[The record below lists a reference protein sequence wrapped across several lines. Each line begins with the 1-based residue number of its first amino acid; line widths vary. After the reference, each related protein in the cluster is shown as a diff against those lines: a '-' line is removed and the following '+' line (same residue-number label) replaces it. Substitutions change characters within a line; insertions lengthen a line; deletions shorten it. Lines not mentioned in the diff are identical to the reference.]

1 MVCFVCVCLRETKS
15 KMKGFLLTSGAS
27 LLISQMK
34 FVWLGLSE
42 SSNAHRC
49 FKITANPS
57 PAGGSGF
64 IKHQAQNSCLMSK
77 KVQCVKDKGNGM
89 TGQ

>member
-1 MVCFVCVCLRETKS
+1 
-15 KMKGFLLTSGAS
+15 MKGFLLTSGAS

-42 SSNAHRC
+42 SSNSHEC

-64 IKHQAQNSCLMSK
+64 IKHQVQNSCLMSK
-77 KVQCVKDKGNGM
+77 KVQCVKDKGKGM
-89 TGQ
+89 TVRRKTKAVGEK